1 MMDDDKKLIEKLMK
15 KMVQVTMDKL
25 FSKKTI
31 FSKLEEELKKQ
42 TLGNANV
49 EEEKAL
55 EEEKR
60 EKMRGEL
67 FQMMNK
73 EGMSEKEKKIISMG
87 ISSLER
93 LLLLFDKASGEMV
106 RGMSDKEREKMWND
120 MKRANIKDLVN

>member
-1 MMDDDKKLIEKLMK
+1 MDDDKKLIEKLMK